1 MQEMQQP
8 VRTASAGFM
17 HFYFIQTLN
26 TFLPQVISKPEGV
39 ILLSTE
45 QLAGTKGKITKKPH
59 DTHLPLKL
67 VNS

>member
-1 MQEMQQP
+1 MQQP
-8 VRTASAGFM
+8 VQTASAGFM

-45 QLAGTKGKITKKPH
+45 QLAGHEGEDYKEAP
-59 DTHLPLKL
+59 
-67 VNS
+67 

>member
-8 VRTASAGFM
+8 VQTASAGFM

-45 QLAGTKGKITKKPH
+45 QLAGHEGEDYKEAPWHTPA
-59 DTHLPLKL
+59 
-67 VNS
+67 SQAS